1 MQTKSPA
8 DATPM
13 LIVIFL
19 LLAAVNLISGE
30 FLDALLWGVIGGGI
44 AVTRRINTDS
54 PKRSQL
60 FAYAVVGSALVLLLV
75 RIFTDLLE

>member
-54 PKRSQL
+54 PRRSQL
-60 FAYAVVGSALVLLLV
+60 LAYAVVGSALVLLFV
-75 RIFTDLLE
+75 RIFVDLMN